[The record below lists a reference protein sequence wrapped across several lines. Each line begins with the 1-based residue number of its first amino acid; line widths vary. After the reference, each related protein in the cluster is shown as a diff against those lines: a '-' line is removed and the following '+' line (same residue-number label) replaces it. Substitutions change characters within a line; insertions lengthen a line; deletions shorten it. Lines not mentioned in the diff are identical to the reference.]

1 MRELLN
7 ELKNINGDGNEGS
20 ESAADTATP
29 RRLDSVIIECECD
42 DPEQA
47 KLMLEDMLRKQAKLM
62 LEEMLRSKGNL
73 FSYSKLSKFNVFRLG
88 KLPEF

>member
-7 ELKNINGDGNEGS
+7 ELKNGDGNEGS
-20 ESAADTATP
+20 ESAADTTP
-29 RRLDSVIIECECD
+29 PRSLFNVDVSLFDFDVPYEIECECD

-47 KLMLEDMLRKQAKLM
+47 KLMLE
-62 LEEMLRSKGNL
+62 EMLRSKGNP
-73 FSYSKLSKFNVFRLG
+73 FSYSKLSKFTVFRSG